1 MAAGLCQALV
11 LIARE
16 LHTRILV
23 TTHSPYFLQALQT
36 YMTDTGQADRFHVY
50 VPSAAG
56 ASGSYTFHQAS
67 EDDLD
72 GIIADMEPSVR
83 RADVRPGD
91 WRPRPEGMVIP

>member
-36 YMTDTGQADRFHVY
+36 YMTDAGQADRFHVY

-72 GIIADMEPSVR
+72 GIIADMSRPFDELMSVQ
-83 RADVRPGD
+83 AIGD
-91 WRPRPEGMVIP
+91 PDLKAW